1 LAWIETD
8 NAAHFEPKQNS
19 RVLRAQEKHARR
31 KTRNARQELKAMQVT
46 ETAKDGLKRTLT
58 VVVGQQE
65 LSERFTTRLDELKDR
80 VQIKG
85 FRKGKVPVPHLKKM
99 YGKSVMQEVLEQ
111 TVSDT
116 SAKVIKERN
125 ERPAQQPKIELVDA
139 NEATFERIVNGEADL
154 AYSMTFEVLPPIP
167 QPDLS
172 TLTVERLVADVD
184 DEAITKALEDI
195 AERNMKYDVEEGRA
209 AASGD
214 MVTMDFVGRI
224 DGEAFEGGSAENAPL
239 VLGKGQ
245 FIPGFED
252 GLIGVKADDER
263 TITATFPEDY
273 PMKNL
278 AGKAADFEVKV
289 KAVSKANKPAID
301 EDFAAG
307 LGAENLAN
315 LKELVSA
322 QIKREYDS
330 ASRMK
335 MKREVLDALDKGQA
349 FELPASLVDFEFE
362 NIWKQ
367 LENNLKATNK
377 TFADEGKTED
387 DARAEYRGIAERRVR
402 LGLVI
407 GEIGEKNKLSV
418 TQDELRRAL
427 IERARQFPGQEK
439 MVYEYFEKTPGAL
452 AELRAPI
459 FEEKV
464 IDYVLE
470 QVKPVEKKVSK
481 DELFKM
487 VEEVTEA

>member
-1 LAWIETD
+1 
-8 NAAHFEPKQNS
+8 
-19 RVLRAQEKHARR
+19 
-31 KTRNARQELKAMQVT
+31 MQVT
-46 ETAKDGLKRTLT
+46 ETVNDGLKRNLT
-58 VVVGQQE
+58 VVVPKQE
-65 LSERFTTRLDELKDR
+65 LGERLSIRLDELKDR

-85 FRKGKVPVPHLKKM
+85 FRKGKVPAQHLKKV

-111 TVSDT
+111 AVSDT
-116 SAKVIKERN
+116 SAKVIKDRN
-125 ERPAQQPKIELVDA
+125 ERPAQQPTIQLVDA
-139 NEATFERIVNGEADL
+139 GQEAIEKIVNGEADL

-172 TLTVERLVADVD
+172 KIAIERLVAEVD
-184 DEAITKALEDI
+184 DEALNTALGDI
-195 AERNMKYDVEEGRA
+195 AERNMKYDVEDGREA
-209 AASGD
+209 ANGD
-214 MVTMDFVGRI
+214 MVTMDFVGKV
-224 DGEAFEGGSAENAPL
+224 DGEVFEGGSAENAPL

-252 GLIGVKADDER
+252 GLIGVKAGDER
-263 TITATFPEDY
+263 TVSATFPADY

-278 AGKAADFEVKV
+278 AGKEAQFDVKV
-289 KAVSKANKPAID
+289 KAVSKANKPEIN
-301 EDFAAG
+301 EEFAAG
-307 LGAENLAN
+307 LGAETLDK
-315 LKELVSA
+315 LKELVTA
-322 QIKREYDS
+322 QIKREYEQ

-335 MKREVLDALDKGQA
+335 MKREVLDALDNGET

-377 TFADEGKTED
+377 TFADEGKTEEE
-387 DARAEYRGIAERRVR
+387 ARTEYRNIAARRVR

-464 IDYVLE
+464 IDHVLE

-481 DELFKM
+481 EELFKQ
-487 VEEVTEA
+487 VEAVTEA

>member
-1 LAWIETD
+1 
-8 NAAHFEPKQNS
+8 
-19 RVLRAQEKHARR
+19 
-31 KTRNARQELKAMQVT
+31 MQVT
-46 ETAKDGLKRTLT
+46 ETARDGLKRTLK

-65 LSERFTTRLDELKDR
+65 LGERFTVRLDELKDR

-111 TVSDT
+111 AVSDT
-116 SAKVIKERN
+116 SAKAIKDRN
-125 ERPAQQPKIELVDA
+125 ERPAAQPKIELVDA
-139 NEATFERIVNGEADL
+139 KDGGFEKVVSGEADL
-154 AYSMTFEVLPPIP
+154 AYSMEFEVLPPIP

-172 TLTVERLVADVD
+172 AMKIERLVADVD
-184 DEAITKALEDI
+184 DEAINKALDEIADRNVKYEVED
-195 AERNMKYDVEEGRA
+195 GRA
-209 AASGD
+209 AVEGD
-214 MVTMDFVGRI
+214 MVTMDFIGRI
-224 DGEAFEGGSAENAPL
+224 DGEAFEGGAGEGATL

-252 GLIGVKADDER
+252 GVVGVKAGEDR
-263 TITATFPEDY
+263 VVTATFPEDY

-278 AGKAADFEVKV
+278 AGKAAQFDV
-289 KAVSKANKPAID
+289 KAKGVSKPGRPAID
-301 EDFAAG
+301 DDFAAG
-307 LGAENLAN
+307 LGAENLAK
-315 LKELVSA
+315 LKELVTA
-322 QIKREYDS
+322 QIKREYEQ
-330 ASRMK
+330 AARMK
-335 MKREVLDALDKGQA
+335 MKREVLDSLDKGNM
-349 FELPASLVDFEFE
+349 FELPGSLVEFEFE

-387 DARAEYRGIAERRVR
+387 EARTEYRGIAERRVR

-407 GEIGEKNKLSV
+407 GEIGEKNKLTVS
-418 TQDELRRAL
+418 QDELRRAL

-470 QVKPVEKKVSK
+470 QVKPVDRKVTK
-481 DELFKM
+481 EELFKM
-487 VEEVTEA
+487 VEEATEG